1 VALVVLEPSNM
12 SQDRI
17 EKIKIRMNWLL
28 MELTHEGY
36 LDGYSTKGFK
46 EELTKLILEL
56 KELED
61 TIK

>member
-1 VALVVLEPSNM
+1 M

-17 EKIKIRMNWLL
+17 EKIKTRMNWLL

-36 LDGYSTKGFK
+36 LDGYTTKGFK
-46 EELTKLILEL
+46 EELSKLISEL

-61 TIK
+61 NLK